1 MAKRAVDDHGATVLL
16 TPRNHGVLDRAL
28 ADAQSALSMYQ
39 VHCPIT
45 ATSRFVEPSRRRSMS
60 FLIRCICLASSRSR
74 PDPIAGPALVH
85 DVLKGSLTL
94 CAPA

>member
-16 TPRNHGVLDRAL
+16 TPRNHDVLDCAL
-28 ADAQSALSMYQ
+28 ADARSALSMYQ

-60 FLIRCICLASSRSR
+60 FLIKMHLPCKLAISPRSDRRARAR
-74 PDPIAGPALVH
+74 P
-85 DVLKGSLTL
+85 
-94 CAPA
+94 